1 MVDTYYLQI
10 LHCKFACL
18 LDLFATPQI
27 KTCST
32 LGHSQTGTEWQQI

>member
-10 LHCKFACL
+10 LHCKFAYL
-18 LDLFATPQI
+18 LDLFAAPQI